1 MFKSI
6 VTAAALLASTAAFA
20 SDLPRRSAPPAPVFT
35 QAASPYYVGVNGGL
49 DYKKDDQKFSV
60 GGNAGYE
67 VNSYVRGEV
76 GYDYLN
82 NADKTHVVTGN
93 FIVQF
98 PIMTLTPYAL
108 AGVGYRWTDI
118 KNDYVYNVGGGV
130 RYGVTKNIELDARY
144 RFVTDF
150 DNLKQNNVISLGAN
164 YKF

>member
-6 VTAAALLASTAAFA
+6 VTAAALLASTAAIA
-20 SDLPRRSAPPAPVFT
+20 SDLPSRSAAPAPVFT
-35 QAASPYYVGVNGGL
+35 QAASPFYVGVRGGL

-82 NADKTHVVTGN
+82 DADKTHAVTGN

-98 PIMTLTPYAL
+98 PVMTFTPYAL

-130 RYGVTKNIELDARY
+130 RYSVTKDIELDARY
-144 RFVTDF
+144 RYINDF
-150 DNLKQNNVISLGAN
+150 DNVKHNNVISLGAN